1 MVCPRGTG
9 QGMPKHLMHPCEKY
23 KIITQDL
30 GRMFAGYFCTA
41 LYKQDADLKE
51 SRITSQREVVGG

>member
-1 MVCPRGTG
+1 
-9 QGMPKHLMHPCEKY
+9 MPKHYMHPCEKH

-30 GRMFAGYFCTA
+30 GRMSAGYFCTA

-51 SRITSQREVVGG
+51 SLITSQREVVGGE